1 MADGKIVI
9 PGEKIDTGIND
20 IKPPEELT
28 PEQIAAKEAE
38 EAAKKKAEEDDKT
51 SLESGTNESKVEI
64 DGIEYKLDD
73 KGNALSEDGNIFKTK
88 EELDILEDSN
98 NNNDNNNKL
107 DIDGVIYTIDK
118 DGNAVDDKGNI
129 TYSKEDIDKME
140 ANSENELGDVD
151 LKSIID
157 DTKIVIT
164 DKDGNPIEY
173 DNTKEGLEKYIEDV
187 YNKASK
193 DAVDEQFE
201 KLYTAYPFLPNL
213 LTHLQ
218 AGGTFDDFA
227 NTESYANVTLDKDN
241 EAQLKAIITKARSAR
256 GDSQESIDRY
266 YNYLKSS
273 DDNNDAVIEEAEREL
288 KYLKDTEQQRLQK
301 QQQLIDQQQQAQQE
315 ELNNYWGVK
324 VDEQGNLIDLNKD
337 NSVYSIIKN
346 KTIKLGDDTFKIPD
360 KIRVVENGKAILYT
374 PDDFFKYLY
383 EPIVVNI
390 NGKRVTT
397 TRDNIKLSQ
406 EKEKRNI
413 NNDLYDAFLRFT
425 NYDKSQ
431 FINEQIK
438 NSEVQKIKKLS
449 AKRIKKST
457 NTKTAP
463 TGGKK
468 RIVIK

>member
-9 PGEKIDTGIND
+9 PGENIDTGEGAVA
-20 IKPPEELT
+20 KPDDLT
-28 PEQIAAKEAE
+28 PEQLAAKEAEEAAAKEAE
-38 EAAKKKAEEDDKT
+38 EAAKKAA
-51 SLESGTNESKVEI
+51 LEGEGADTEGDSKVEI

-73 KGNALSEDGNIFKTK
+73 NGNALSDDGTVFKTK
-88 EELDILEDSN
+88 DEIDALPGED
-98 NNNDNNNKL
+98 DNKL

-129 TYSKEDIDKME
+129 SYTKEDIDKMDTG
-140 ANSENELGDVD
+140 SENELGDVD
-151 LKSIID
+151 LKSIMD
-157 DTKIVIT
+157 DTKLIIN
-164 DKDGNPIEY
+164 DEQGNPIEY
-173 DNTKEGLEKYIEDV
+173 ENTKEGLEKYVEDV
-187 YNKASK
+187 YTKASS
-193 DAVDEQFE
+193 DATTEQLE

-213 LTHLQ
+213 FNHLQ

-227 NTESYANVTLDKDN
+227 NTESYANVTLDNEN
-241 EAQLKAIITKARSAR
+241 EAQLKSIITKARSAR

-273 DDNNDAVIEEAEREL
+273 DDNNDAVVEEAEREL
-288 KYLKDTEQQRLQK
+288 KYLKDSEQTRLQ
-301 QQQLIDQQQQAQQE
+301 QQQELIDQQQKTQQE
-315 ELNNYWGVK
+315 QLSNYWGVQ
-324 VDEQGNLIDLNKD
+324 VDEQGKLINLNKE

-346 KTIKLGDDTFKIPD
+346 KTIKLNDNTFKIPD
-360 KIRVVENGKAILYT
+360 KIRVVENGKANLYT
-374 PDDFFKYLY
+374 PDDFFNYLY

-390 NGKRVTT
+390 DGKRVTT

-406 EKEKRNI
+406 EQEKRNI

-449 AKRIKKST
+449 AKRLKKTSNHRT
-457 NTKTAP
+457 PVTTK
-463 TGGKK
+463 G
-468 RIVIK
+468 RIVIKK